1 METVS
6 GSSFVSD
13 SDSDSD
19 SGASYVSATPPRH
32 SAPPPPHPKSRVST
46 APSAPRSKSNPKP
59 NPKPKPESNAKT
71 SSSSPSPFP
80 SADLSN
86 PHRLSV
92 NLHRPTAPAAAASFS
107 RLVRSRRPSFDPS
120 DFENRNTDGADDRN
134 RPAEIVGLHSK
145 LKTIHPTC
153 VGLQGQAFDTDRS
166 RPAAKLKRIH
176 PNSIVVDLPVAEP
189 PRQRP
194 KCQGEGNFVRLNIN
208 GYGRRHTYKSGRGKH
223 STYSRYRRWRKKAK
237 DSGAKVGASDD
248 DGEGNLDSDAF
259 SNDSKKSKYRS
270 ELLDEAVIAARE
282 DPSDGNLTNLLKLTH
297 RYDSFREGQLEAI
310 KKVIRRESTML
321 VLPTGAGKS
330 LCYQLPALILPGLTL
345 VVSPLLALMADQLK
359 KLPPVLSGG
368 LLSSNQ
374 TSEESFATLHRLRGG
389 EIKVLFV
396 SPERFLNAEFL
407 SIFNDVLPISLVV
420 IDEAHCISEWSH
432 NFRPS
437 YLRLRASLLRRK
449 LNVECLLAMTATA
462 TTKTL
467 EDIMRA
473 LEIAPTNLIQK
484 CHIRENLQLF
494 VSLSDNRLKDL
505 ILLLTSSPY
514 VGMRSIIVYCKFQ
527 AETDIVCKY
536 LCDNNIPA
544 KAYHSGIPAKNRSS
558 IQGLFCS
565 NKIRA
570 IVATVAFGMGLD
582 KGDVEGVIHYSLP
595 ESLEEYVQETGRA
608 GRDGRLSYCHLLLDK
623 TTYSKIRSLLYSDG
637 VDEYAISK
645 FLCQIFSSDVHS
657 TGGICSLVKESTA
670 RKFDIKEEVLSTIL
684 TLLEI
689 GDQQYLCLLPQLNVT
704 CTMYFHKTSPTLLS
718 EKNLVVASIL
728 KNCKMGMK
736 DGNYVFDIPA
746 VANSLRTDTS
756 EVLNQLHDLKSLG
769 EITYELKDP
778 AFSFMIVKKPDDLCA
793 LSGNLTKWLSE
804 VEKSKVQKLDAMFSV
819 TSVAASECKRIHGCS
834 GSHHTPCIQRKIMD
848 YFCQTHNIL
857 DDDFHTNNS
866 GSSPYLRADI
876 KVFLQSNSFSKFTP
890 RAVARIMHGISSPAF
905 PSLTW
910 SKSHFWGRYVEI
922 DFPVVME
929 AAKVELMNFVK
940 KGGE

>member
-86 PHRLSV
+86 PHCLSV
-92 NLHRPTAPAAAASFS
+92 NLRRPTAPAAAASFS

-145 LKTIHPTC
+145 PKTIHPTC

-462 TTKTL
+462 TTQTL

-494 VSLSDNRLKDL
+494 VSLSDNR
-505 ILLLTSSPY
+505 
-514 VGMRSIIVYCKFQ
+514 Q

-595 ESLEEYVQETGRA
+595 ESLEEYVQVAIETGRA

-623 TTYSKIRSLLYSDG
+623 TTYSKIRSLLYSLSHLDRLIFCSDG

-704 CTMYFHKTSPTLLS
+704 CT
-718 EKNLVVASIL
+718 I
-728 KNCKMGMK
+728 CKMGMK

-819 TSVAASECKRIHGCS
+819 ASFAASECKRIHGCS
-834 GSHHTPCIQRKIMD
+834 GSQHTPCIQRKIMD
-848 YFCQTHNIL
+848 YFCKTHNIL

-905 PSLTW
+905 PSSTW

-940 KGGE
+940 KVGNYAFNS